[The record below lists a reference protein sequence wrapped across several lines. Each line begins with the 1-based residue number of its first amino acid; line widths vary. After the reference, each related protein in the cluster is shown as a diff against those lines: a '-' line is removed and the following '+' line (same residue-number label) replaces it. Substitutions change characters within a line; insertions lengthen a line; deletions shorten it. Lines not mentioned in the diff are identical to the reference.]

1 MVAPAPGV
9 VVVVRFPF
17 SDLSSSKFRPAVVL
31 ASAGDADWILCQ
43 VTSNPYADPEAMPLP
58 QSSFSSGGLNG
69 IGFARPNKIFT
80 VHESIVSGHAGV
92 LTTTVHDSLVEAV
105 IRVLQRSL
113 FT

>member
-31 ASAGDADWILCQ
+31 ASAGDDDWLLCQ
-43 VTSNPYADPEAMPLP
+43 VTSNPYADPEAIRLP
-58 QSSFSSGGLNG
+58 QSSFASGGLNG
-69 IGFARPNKIFT
+69 IGYARPNKIFT
-80 VHESIVSGHAGV
+80 AHASIVSGHAGV
-92 LTTTVHDSLVEAV
+92 LTTPVHHGLVEAV

>member
-31 ASAGDADWILCQ
+31 ASAGDADWLLCQ
-43 VTSNPYADPEAMPLP
+43 VTSNPYADPDAIALP
-58 QSSFSSGGLNG
+58 QSAFASGGLNG
-69 IGFARPNKIFT
+69 IGYARPNKIFT
-80 VHESIVSGHAGV
+80 AHTSIVSGHAGV
-92 LTTTVHDSLVEAV
+92 LSTSVHHSLVEAV
-105 IRVLQRSL
+105 MRVLQRSL